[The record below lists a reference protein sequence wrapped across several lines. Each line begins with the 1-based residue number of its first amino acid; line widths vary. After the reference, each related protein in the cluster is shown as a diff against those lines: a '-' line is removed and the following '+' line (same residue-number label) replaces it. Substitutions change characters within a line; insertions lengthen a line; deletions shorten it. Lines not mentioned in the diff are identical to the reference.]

1 MTFPIKNNVAQYI
14 FEIPSTKEK
23 VSFRPFLVGEHKTLM
38 LALATEDIDNIVNA
52 IKRIIEICSDGKVIA
67 SKLAPFD
74 IEYLFLQLRA
84 KSIGESVSLT
94 TNCYSCDQQFNFSVD
109 VSEAK
114 VDFTHLQDNKI
125 NLSETIGVIMR
136 YPSLAETLQLNSNG
150 VVSDTELED
159 VVTQCIISVW
169 DSSEFV
175 NTADY
180 PKEKIVEFVN
190 TLTVDQL
197 TKLTDF
203 VLLVPSVRIIHAT
216 NCPHCKEENKIL
228 IEGLENFFG

>member
-1 MTFPIKNNVAQYI
+1 MNFPIKNNVAQYI

-23 VSFRPFLVGEHKTLM
+23 VSFRPFLVGEHKTMM

-52 IKRIIEICSDGKVIA
+52 IKRIIEICSDGRVNA
-67 SKLAPFD
+67 SKLTPFD

-94 TNCYSCDQQFNFSVD
+94 TNCYSCDQQFNFSID

-125 NLSETIGVIMR
+125 KISDSIGVIMR
-136 YPSLAETLQLNSNG
+136 YPTLSETLLLNSNG
-150 VVSDTELED
+150 SVSDEALED
-159 VVTQCIISVW
+159 AVTRCIVSVW
-169 DSSEFV
+169 DSNELV
-175 NTADY
+175 NTEDY
-180 PKEKIVEFVN
+180 PHEKIVEFVN
-190 TLTVDQL
+190 ILTVDQL
-197 TKLTDF
+197 TKLTNF
-203 VLLVPSVRIIHAT
+203 VLLVPSVRIIHST
-216 NCPHCKEENKIL
+216 TCPHCKEENKIL